1 MVRRRYYTARHK
13 AKKFK
18 WSVERTSLYATLSP
32 PESETD
38 RQLVIVPG
46 TTIEGTRCVKN
57 LTVEL
62 CTSYNPVMI
71 NNSLDNHLPT
81 ELQHNGVIYWAL
93 VYIPEGYPP
102 QDLHLPDFSTQ
113 DPPPNT
119 LTNNLYSGN
128 QFVMSSG
135 LFPASNP
142 RVKIRTPL
150 SRNLNSGDT
159 IALLLRFV
167 NQNNVELPT
176 EWSLKVFGLVTYAVC
191 FK

>member
-1 MVRRRYYTARHK
+1 MVRRRYWTARHK

-18 WSVERTSLYATLSP
+18 WSVERTSLYATLAP

-38 RQLVIVPG
+38 RQISVVPA
-46 TTIEGTRCVKN
+46 TNVEGTRCVKN

-62 CTSYNPVMI
+62 CTSYDPVMTVV
-71 NNSLDNHLPT
+71 SSGLPT
-81 ELQHNGVIYWAL
+81 ELQYNGVVYWAL
-93 VYIPEGYPP
+93 VYIPEGYAP
-102 QDLHLPDFSTQ
+102 QDLHLPDFQ
-113 DPPPNT
+113 PDADPQPNT
-119 LTNNLYSGN
+119 YINNLYAGN

-135 LFPASNP
+135 IFPVSNP

-159 IALLLRFV
+159 IALLLRLV

-191 FK
+191 YK